1 MNENRGRKS
10 YKLKIRDLK
19 NHQSFECPLK
29 EIAYDKYDTTH
40 SLINLDA
47 FIVSKTDANNKE
59 ELLSY
64 LKKTYAE
71 DIIKLSEDINKN
83 KKTIKLLKETL
94 DKINNLN
101 DNYEFYLAYRYNHVE
116 RAIDVIYQTNDIMSA
131 MINEFYKKL
140 RYNYYDSKLT
150 KDELKSNDFFRSY
163 FECVTR
169 ELITNSNLT
178 SYILSYESENGEPF
192 YRNIFS
198 YVVTYPYSHDKSSDH
213 YANMEARERVY
224 DNLCDYRKLRDFQ
237 LSVDSYDKYTNEG
250 ILDQFRDTI
259 LSDYIA
265 SHSLLN
271 VEHKDRIEHIN
282 YIDGKPDMDELYS
295 LYDLD
300 DLEKQDYDI
309 KKR

>member
-71 DIIKLSEDINKN
+71 DIIKLSEDFKKN

-94 DKINNLN
+94 DKINDLN

-116 RAIDVIYQTNDIMSA
+116 RAIDVIYKNNDIMLA
-131 MINEFYKKL
+131 MINEFYNNN
-140 RYNYYDSKLT
+140 RYNGYDNEST
-150 KDELKSNDFFRSY
+150 KDDIKTTDFFRSY
-163 FECVTR
+163 FEYISR

-213 YANMEARERVY
+213 YANMEARERMF
-224 DNLCDYRKLRDFQ
+224 DSLSHYRKLRDFQ
-237 LSVDSYDKYTNEG
+237 LKIDDYNEFTKEG
-250 ILDQFRDTI
+250 ILDQFRESI
-259 LSDYIA
+259 LSDYMS
-265 SHSLLN
+265 SHLLLDK
-271 VEHKDRIEHIN
+271 EYKDRFDHIN
-282 YIDGKPDMDELYS
+282 YSDGKPDMDELYS

-300 DLEKQDYDI
+300 DLEKLDYDV